1 MSVDKPIC
9 KLADLCYN
17 AFVYGKFHVR
27 IIGGMNMRILI
38 VGDGKV
44 GHTLAEELL
53 REKHDITIIDQ
64 NDVVIKKTEDNL
76 DVMCVHGNGANASTL
91 LEAEVDRADI
101 LIAAT
106 ASDEINMLCCL
117 IGKHLGAKFA
127 IARIRD
133 PEYNESLSVLQ
144 QELGIDMTINPERAT
159 AQEISRMLRYPFAS
173 NIEPFAK
180 GRVELVEFLAR
191 EEDVIIGKPLKEL
204 TSRHSEVPKVLYCAV
219 EHNGEVV
226 IPGGEFIIQAG
237 DRVHVAADMVTITQF
252 FRYIGRSAK
261 PIKDVMLLGGGRIS
275 YYLAKMVEKMGIR
288 VCMFEHNPEKAK
300 LLSEQLPHADI
311 IEGDGTDQDLL
322 EQENLAGMDAFIAL
336 SDRDE
341 ENLMTGLYAK
351 NQGVKKVVVK
361 TNRYAYKDVIAN
373 LGLETQVSPRII
385 TCNTILR
392 YVRARV
398 NARGTTIQKLYRLV
412 DGKAEALEFI
422 AKKGDPYIGIPLKKL
437 SVRKG
442 TLVAII
448 LHKGKVIV
456 PFGDDVIE
464 AGDNVVIISTDS
476 GISDLNEVIKK

>member
-1 MSVDKPIC
+1 
-9 KLADLCYN
+9 
-17 AFVYGKFHVR
+17 
-27 IIGGMNMRILI
+27 MRILI

-44 GHTLAEELL
+44 GHTLATELL
-53 REKHDITIIDQ
+53 REGHDITIIDQ

-91 LEAEVDRADI
+91 MEAEVERADI

-117 IGKHLGAKFA
+117 IGKNLGAKFA

-133 PEYNESLSVLQ
+133 PEYSESLQVLQ
-144 QELGIDMTINPERAT
+144 QELGIDMTITPERA
-159 AQEISRMLRYPFAS
+159 AALDLSRMLRYPFAN

-180 GRVELVEFLAR
+180 GRVELMEFLAR
-191 EEDVIIGKPLKEL
+191 EEDVIVGKPLREL
-204 TSRHSEVPKVLYCAV
+204 TARHSDLPKVLYCAV
-219 EHNGEVV
+219 EREGEVV
-226 IPGGEFIIQAG
+226 IPGGDFIIEPG
-237 DRVHVAADMVTITQF
+237 DRVHVAADMLTVTQF

-261 PIKDVMLLGGGRIS
+261 PIKDVMILGGGRIS

-288 VCMFEHNPEKAK
+288 MTMFEINPEKAK
-300 LLSEQLPHADI
+300 ALAETLPHVDV

-322 EQENLAGMDAFIAL
+322 EQENLKGMDAFIAL

-351 NQGVKKVVVK
+351 THGVPKVIVK
-361 TNRYAYKDVIAN
+361 SNRFTYKDVIAN
-373 LGLETQVSPRII
+373 LGLENQVSPRLI
-385 TCNTILR
+385 TCNTLLR

-442 TLVAII
+442 ALVAII

-456 PFGDDVIE
+456 PFGDDVIDI
-464 AGDNVVIISTDS
+464 GDSVVIISTAS